1 MSMNPC
7 HCGYLGDP
15 SGRCRCT
22 AEQVQRYRSKISGP
36 LLDRIDIQI
45 EVPRLPFEQL
55 QGECGESSA
64 MVRRR
69 VEAAQQRQRK
79 RGEKLNAVLDNKEID
94 TVCTTT
100 EKDKRLLHQ
109 VMERFQL
116 SARAYHRILKV
127 ARTIADL
134 DGEKNISTAHL
145 AESIAYRR
153 LDRSTGFLE

>member
-1 MSMNPC
+1 MSMNPYPC
-7 HCGYLGDP
+7 SYLGDP
-15 SGRCRCT
+15 SGRCRCA
-22 AEQVQRYRSKISGP
+22 AEQVQRYRVKISGP

-55 QGECGESSA
+55 QGEPGEASA
-64 MVRRR
+64 VVRKR

-79 RGEKLNAVLDNKEID
+79 RNRKLNSVLNNKEID
-94 TVCTTT
+94 KFCTIT

-134 DGEKNISTAHL
+134 EETGQITTAHL
-145 AESIAYRR
+145 TEAIGYRC
-153 LDRSTGFLE
+153 LDRNNP

>member
-7 HCGYLGDP
+7 PCSYLGDP

-22 AEQVQRYRSKISGP
+22 AEQVQRYRGKISGP

-45 EVPRLPFEQL
+45 EVPRLPFKQL
-55 QGECGESSA
+55 QGERGESTA
-64 MVRRR
+64 IVRKR
-69 VEAAQQRQRK
+69 VEAAQKKQRGRD
-79 RGEKLNAVLDNKEID
+79 GTLNAMLNNSELEE
-94 TVCTTT
+94 VCKLTG
-100 EKDKRLLHQ
+100 DDQRLLHQ

-134 DGEKNISTAHL
+134 DGTKNIYIEHVTEA
-145 AESIAYRR
+145 IGYPC
-153 LDRSTGFLE
+153 LDRNQF

>member
-1 MSMNPC
+1 MNPC
-7 HCGYLGDP
+7 PCSYLGDP

-22 AEQVQRYRSKISGP
+22 AEQVQRYRGKISGP

-55 QGECGESSA
+55 QGEPGESSA
-64 MVRRR
+64 VVRER

-79 RGEKLNAVLDNKEID
+79 RSGKLNALLDNKGID
-94 TVCTTT
+94 KACTIT

-127 ARTIADL
+127 ARTSADL
-134 DGEKNISTAHL
+134 EDVEQIATKHL
-145 AESIAYRR
+145 TEAIGYRC
-153 LDRSTGFLE
+153 LDRKPMF